1 MAFLKRAAAK
11 FLAIFKQASAD
22 DDFREDYVNRARA
35 NAAGGDQHNGFGA
48 GIRGPNNDWGM
59 NGRSG
64 W

>member
-11 FLAIFKQASAD
+11 LLAMLRQNPAAD
-22 DDFREDYVNRARA
+22 QFREDYMKRARA
-35 NAAGGDQHNGFGA
+35 NAAGGDRHNGYGA
-48 GIRGPNNDWGM
+48 GIRGPKNDWGM